1 MTPAPAPA
9 TALAPEHTT
18 TERIPSPAVV
28 PVPRAADDLP
38 VDSGSAGTFLD
49 ADAAARELARPGP
62 NYTDVVAWLSGH
74 VAGLDRVIYPMA
86 DRELPKARQATAM
99 QRNRSCQLEQIV
111 RRLHAHLN
119 GDAGTPLRE
128 LHRLHRQ
135 LVHSLDEHHQGVQ
148 ALLRQLQSSLPDQD
162 FQRLIAQ
169 YEASSQHGPTRPHP
183 SIAHAG
189 LVGQLSYA
197 AAALCDRVLDVL
209 DSRAV
214 HPFPGAHRSA

>member
-1 MTPAPAPA
+1 MTPAPAP
-9 TALAPEHTT
+9 TLVPEHAT
-18 TERIPSPAVV
+18 TERIPSPTVV
-28 PVPRAADDLP
+28 PVPPAGDDLP
-38 VDSGSAGTFLD
+38 VDSSSAGTFPN

-86 DRELPKARQATAM
+86 DRELPEARQATAM
-99 QRNRSCQLEQIV
+99 QRNRSRQLERIV

-135 LVHSLDEHHQGVQ
+135 LLQTLAEHHQGAQ
-148 ALLRQLQSSLPDQD
+148 ALLRQLQQSLPAQD

-183 SIAHAG
+183 SIAHSG

-214 HPFPGAHRSA
+214 HPLPIAHRSA